1 MILAMQALP
10 VERLGAVPAMF
21 MDRVDSTNAEALRRI
36 AADDIA
42 GACWFVAKSQD
53 RGRGRQGRP
62 WHSLD
67 GNVFA
72 SLAQPAGSDAM
83 ANAQHSYV
91 AAIAVAESLHA
102 FGVGEIACKW
112 PNDVLVGDA
121 KIAGILLEA
130 AKNAAGQSW
139 LVIGIGVNVAAAPP
153 AQDTVWPATAL
164 AEHVPHPPSA
174 RAFLEDLAPRLA
186 LWSARLDRDGFAPL
200 RSAWMQRAYG
210 LGRRARM
217 QRSDGLLEGLFLG
230 IDETGGG
237 RVRLD
242 SGTERLVH
250 AGELAFLRE
259 ME

>member
-1 MILAMQALP
+1 MQALP
-10 VERLGAVPAMF
+10 VERLGTAPAIF

-36 AADDIA
+36 AAGNMADT
-42 GACWFVAKSQD
+42 CWFVAKSQD

-62 WHSLD
+62 WHSLE

-72 SLAQPAGSDAM
+72 SLARPAGNDAM
-83 ANAQHSYV
+83 VNAQHSYA
-91 AAIAVAESLHA
+91 AAIAVAESLQA
-102 FGVGEIACKW
+102 FGVGHIACKW
-112 PNDVLVGDA
+112 PNDVLAGGA
-121 KIAGILLEA
+121 KISGILLEA
-130 AKNAAGQSW
+130 AKNAAGQPW
-139 LVIGIGVNVAAAPP
+139 LVIGIGVNVALAPP
-153 AQDTVWPATAL
+153 VQDTVWPATAM
-164 AEHVPHPPSA
+164 ARHVAQPPTP

-186 LWSARLDRDGFAPL
+186 TWSARLDRDGFAAL
-200 RSAWMQRAYG
+200 RSVWMQQAYG
-210 LGRRARM
+210 LGGRVRM
-217 QRSDGLLEGLFLG
+217 QRADGVLTGQFLG